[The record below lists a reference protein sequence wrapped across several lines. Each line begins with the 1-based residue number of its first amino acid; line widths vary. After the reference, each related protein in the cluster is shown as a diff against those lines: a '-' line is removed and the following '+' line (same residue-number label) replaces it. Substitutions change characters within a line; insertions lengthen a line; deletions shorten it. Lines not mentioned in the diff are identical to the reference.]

1 LFKEKL
7 VSFEKSGI
15 ITKKLVDEIK
25 KENENLEKD
34 RQETVKAFEQEQKK
48 TFDEIQKYLDLMGN
62 TNNRMMSFDNA
73 IIHIDI
79 DKIGHDILKSKEIV
93 DNIFSIIGD
102 PSVVVNGVIDRKK
115 VGSIIFNDLEKY
127 EKYYRYTEKIEYE
140 IIDEIIDMN
149 KDKKIFLDWIILDRT
164 KYWDLLDYKILVDTD
179 YETRKDR
186 VVKRD
191 NINSN
196 YFDLREV
203 MKEDYNRDEMD
214 IIIDGNNISD
224 DLIKEILGELK

>member
-1 LFKEKL
+1 MLIG
-7 VSFEKSGI
+7 VVGKSGAG
-15 ITKKLVDEIK
+15 KSSLV
-25 KENENLEKD
+25 
-34 RQETVKAFEQEQKK
+34 R
-48 TFDEIQKYLDLMGN
+48 
-62 TNNRMMSFDNA
+62 RMMSFDNA

-93 DNIFSIIGD
+93 DNIVSIIGD

-164 KYWDLLDYKILVDTD
+164 KYWDLLNYKILVDTD

-224 DLIKEILGELK
+224 DLIKEVLGELK